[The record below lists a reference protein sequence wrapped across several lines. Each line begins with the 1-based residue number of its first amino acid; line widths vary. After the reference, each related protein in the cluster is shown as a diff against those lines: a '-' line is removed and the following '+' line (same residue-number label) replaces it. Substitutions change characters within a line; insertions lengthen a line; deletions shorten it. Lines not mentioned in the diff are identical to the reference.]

1 MVCGMAPDPQAQA
14 ASSARAWAAAAGLM
28 TIWPQLVIAWAD
40 WYEVPDHLVVFADGD
55 AMLHFAA
62 AEGPVLESADG
73 EEQLTWADLEQLD
86 LESRFQRVDWRRHF
100 GPPAAEPEVTAKA
113 AIYAAIAAIVGT
125 APDGEWTARPA
136 KMVFD
141 TDHPLDDPNAVFRL
155 IGGFPS
161 LMSTVQWYASQVSAG
176 MRRAAAGRALG
187 WHDPLWQITRGGSA
201 AVVLDEAGRIHLPR
215 ISTEDDN
222 LADLLELVADDADW
236 VAGGFSFDVLA
247 VLTQLNGDL
256 DALAALL
263 LPGARHAFGPRR
275 AWSPAHPDR
284 ANQAPRRLRS

>member
-1 MVCGMAPDPQAQA
+1 MVCGMAPDPQVQA
-14 ASSARAWAAAAGLM
+14 APPARAWAAAAELA
-28 TIWPQLVIAWAD
+28 TIWPQVIAAWAD
-40 WYEVPDHLVVFADGD
+40 WYEVPDHLVVLTDGE
-55 AMLHFAA
+55 AVLHFAA
-62 AEGPVLESADG
+62 ARGPVFESVDG
-73 EEQLTWADLEQLD
+73 EEQLAWADLEQLD
-86 LESRFQRVDWRRHF
+86 LHSRFQRVDWPRYF
-100 GPPAAEPEVTAKA
+100 GTPSDEPEVTAKSA
-113 AIYAAIAAIVGT
+113 VYAAIAAILAS
-125 APDGEWTARPA
+125 APGDEWTARPA

-155 IGGFPS
+155 IGSFPS

-176 MRRAAAGRALG
+176 MRRAASGWTVG
-187 WHDPLWQITRGGSA
+187 WHDPLWQITRDGYA

-247 VLTQLNGDL
+247 VLTQLSGDL